1 MTVVAPGLS
10 HLRGAATPALLD
22 LTIGEALARA
32 ADRWGGREALVSM
45 AQGIRW
51 SFAELLARAD
61 ALGAGLLAL
70 ELQPGDRIGIW
81 SPNCA
86 EWALTQ
92 FAAARIGLI
101 LVTINPAYRLSEVE
115 YTINKVGLRALVAAE
130 RFKTSEYAAMI
141 ETLCPELAASVP
153 GQLEAAR
160 LPTLKCAI
168 LIGGAARPGW
178 IPFAEAAQPYETEAV
193 SRLSAQLRPDDP
205 INIQFTSGT
214 TGLPKGAT
222 LSHRNILNNGYFVG
236 RAQGLGPDDRICV
249 PVPLYHCFGMVMGN
263 LAGIAHGAAVVY
275 PSPGFDPEAVLH
287 AVAAERCTALY
298 GVPTMFI
305 ALLAHPAL
313 PDTDVSSL
321 RTGCMAGAICPEPLM
336 REVIGRLNLRDVTIA
351 YGMTETSPVSFQ
363 TATDDPLARRTGSIG
378 RVQPHLECKLIGEDG
393 DVVPIGTPGELCTR
407 GYSVML
413 GYWDEPE
420 RTAEAIDADGWMHSG
435 DLAVFDAEG
444 YGNIVGRLKDMVIRG
459 GENIYPR
466 EIEEFLYGHPAVEDV
481 AVVGVSDARMGEELC
496 AWVRLRPGAETDA
509 EAIRGFCEGKIAH
522 FKIPRHIR
530 IVQTFPVTVTGKI
543 QKYLIRE
550 AMIAELG
557 LETTGLPFAAAG
569 NEENPT

>member
-1 MTVVAPGLS
+1 MTVVVPGLS
-10 HLRGAATPALLD
+10 HVRGATMPPLLD
-22 LTIGEALARA
+22 LTIGKALARA
-32 ADRWGGREALVSM
+32 ADRWGEREALVSVT
-45 AQGIRW
+45 QGIRW

-61 ALGAGLLAL
+61 GLAGGLLAQGL
-70 ELQPGDRIGIW
+70 VPGDRIGIW

-92 FAAARIGLI
+92 FAAARAGLI

-130 RFKTSEYAAMI
+130 RFKTSDYAGMI
-141 ETLCPELAASVP
+141 EELCPELAVSAP
-153 GQLEAAR
+153 GELEAVR
-160 LPTLKCAI
+160 LPSLKCAI
-168 LIGGAARPGW
+168 LIGDDARPGW
-178 IPFAEAAQPYETEAV
+178 IPFAQVATGKGDAV
-193 SRLSAQLRPDDP
+193 AGLSAQLRPDDP

-222 LSHRNILNNGYFVG
+222 LSHRNILNNGYSVG
-236 RAQGLGPDDRICV
+236 RAQGLGSSDRICV

-263 LAGIAHGAAVVY
+263 LASITHGAAVIY
-275 PSPGFDPEAVLH
+275 PSPGFDPEAVLR

-305 ALLAHPAL
+305 ALLAHPDL
-313 PDTDVSSL
+313 PATDVSSL

-336 REVIGRLNLRDVTIA
+336 REVIDRLNLRDVTIA

-363 TATDDPLARRTGSIG
+363 TAIDDPLERRTGSIG
-378 RVQPHLECKLIGEDG
+378 RVQPHLECKLIGPDG
-393 DVVPIGTPGELCTR
+393 GVVPIGEPGELCTR

-420 RTAEAIDADGWMHSG
+420 RTAEAIGAEGWMHSG

-466 EIEEFLYGHPAVEDV
+466 EIEEFLYRHPLVEDV
-481 AVVGVSDARMGEELC
+481 AVVGVPDKRMGEELC
-496 AWVRLRPGAETDA
+496 AWVRLRAGAEADA
-509 EAIRGFCEGKIAH
+509 EEIRGFCTGKIAH
-522 FKIPRHIR
+522 FKVPRHIR
-530 IVQTFPVTVTGKI
+530 IVDAFPITVTGKI

-557 LETTGLPFAAAG
+557 LETTGAPFTAAG
-569 NEENPT
+569 NEENSK